1 MQKGLYAVI
10 ISQQTKNEAFRACE
24 NLVDDSFDDQ
34 IDNSGLVAKLQ
45 IVGNELIDT
54 IYSFNSKPEFNLGLD
69 IKHEGVGFFIQ
80 SKANEFECLSMLFN
94 TENTSP
100 LSLKMSLIADEI
112 LIDESDYTIRFIF
125 ESNSLNRELSNSR
138 IKTLKK
144 YLEPDQKSKLKTH
157 DSF

>member
-45 IVGNELIDT
+45 LVGSELIES
-54 IYSFNSKPEFNLGLD
+54 IYSFNSTPEFNFGLD

-80 SKANEFECLSMLFN
+80 SKAIEFEHLSRLLN
-94 TENTSP
+94 TEFATP

-112 LIDESDYTIRFIF
+112 LIDQSDYFIRFIF
-125 ESNSLNRELSNSR
+125 ESDSLNRELSNSR